1 MAVRELPRVKTKRY
15 TVDDVWALEC
25 DPANEGRYF
34 YLIDGELHEDPMPNW
49 NHGKLAALFA
59 HLLLQFV
66 LPRNIGEVT
75 VEAGM
80 HPHYSRRTLLM
91 PDIAFIRND
100 RLPDPT
106 PEVYMPAMPDIAV
119 EIKSPSNS
127 MAQLRR
133 KADAYLR
140 HGATIVWLVIPERQG
155 VEQWQL
161 DADGSMQHDFLD
173 REGVLEGGA
182 ALPGFTLELSL
193 LFPTDDNGEDHAG

>member
-1 MAVRELPRVKTKRY
+1 MAVRELTRVKSNQY

-66 LPRNIGEVT
+66 LPRNIGKVT

-91 PDIAFIRND
+91 PDVAFTRND
-100 RLPDPT
+100 RLPDPP

-133 KADAYLR
+133 KARTYLEN
-140 HGATIVWLVIPERQG
+140 GTTLVWLVLPEQSA
-155 VEQWQL
+155 VEEWQTGDEEQMQQRLIGRDDKL
-161 DADGSMQHDFLD
+161 D
-173 REGVLEGGA
+173 GGA
-182 ALPGFTLELSL
+182 ALPGFALELSL
-193 LFPTDDNGEDHAG
+193 LFPLDT